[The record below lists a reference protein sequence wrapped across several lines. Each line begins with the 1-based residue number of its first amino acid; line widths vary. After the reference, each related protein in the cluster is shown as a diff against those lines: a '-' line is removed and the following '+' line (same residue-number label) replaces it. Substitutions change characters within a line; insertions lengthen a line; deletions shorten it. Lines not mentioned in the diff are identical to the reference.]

1 MLGVDSYSPSQHLHL
16 NTLFPKMKYVVKEED
31 NKNKEAHQVRVTY
44 HQIYTK

>member
-16 NTLFPKMKYVVKEED
+16 NTLFPKMKYVVKEKD
-31 NKNKEAHQVRVTY
+31 NKNKETHQVRVMN